1 MIWSIVIGIIAGFLA
16 GVLTRGRGYGCLIN
30 LLVGVI
36 GSVLGGWI
44 FNLLKISVNE
54 GSKVGMLTMSTVG
67 AIALLLL
74 ISLFKG
80 RK

>member
-1 MIWSIVIGIIAGFLA
+1 MIWSVIIGIVAGFLA

-44 FNLLKISVNE
+44 FNLLQISVDE
-54 GSKVGMLTMSTVG
+54 GSKVGMLSVSTVG
-67 AIALLLL
+67 AIALLLIL
-74 ISLFKG
+74 SLFK
-80 RK
+80 KKN